1 MELNKHSKRLT
12 QDESQPASQAMLYA
26 VGLSDD
32 DMNKAQVGIASTG
45 YDGNP
50 CNMHLNNLA
59 AEVKVESKIAGL
71 VGLGF
76 NTIGVSDGISMGTS
90 GMNYSLASRDII
102 ADSIETVMHA
112 QSYDGLISVVGCDKN
127 MPGAVIAMLRLNRPS
142 IMMYGG
148 TIASGNYKGKKL
160 NIVSAF
166 EALGQKVA
174 GEIEEEEYREI
185 IKRAI
190 PGAGACGGMY
200 TANTMASAIECMGFA
215 LPYNSSIPAENPNK
229 LSEAE
234 RTALAIKNL
243 LELDLKPLDIISKK
257 SIENAITIVN
267 ALGGSTNA
275 VLHFLAIA
283 HAANIDFTLADFQ
296 KVSDRTPLI
305 ADLNPS
311 GKYLME
317 DVHGVG
323 GTPAVM
329 KYLLDNG
336 YLHGECLT
344 VTGKTLAE
352 NLSQVEPLT
361 FEEDS
366 QDVIYPKDKALKSS
380 GNIQILFGNLAQEGA
395 VAKISGNEGLFF
407 EGKAVVYDGEQAANT
422 GISKGEVSRGDV
434 VVIRYVGPKGGPGM
448 PEMLKPTSLIM
459 GAGLGKSV
467 ALITDGRFSGGTHGF
482 VVGHITPE
490 AQTGGTIALI
500 ETGDTIRIS
509 AEDNTINV
517 LLTEAELAARRD
529 NWKAP
534 AYKHKKG
541 ILYKYAKVVASASK
555 GCITDA

>member
-283 HAANIDFTLADFQ
+283 HAANIHFTLADFQ

-305 ADLNPS
+305 ADLKPS

-529 NWKAP
+529 NWEAP

>member
-1 MELNKHSKRLT
+1 MNKLNKHSSRLT

-26 VGLSDD
+26 VGFSDE
-32 DMNKAQVGIASTG
+32 DMQKAQIGIASTG

-50 CNMHLNNLA
+50 CNMHLNGLKD
-59 AEVKVESKIAGL
+59 EVKVECNIAGM

-90 GMNYSLASRDII
+90 GMNYSLVSRDII
-102 ADSIETVMHA
+102 ADSIETIMNA
-112 QSYDGLISVVGCDKN
+112 QSYDGLIAIVGCDKN
-127 MPGAVIAMLRLNRPS
+127 MPGAVMSMLRLNRPS

-148 TIASGNYKGKKL
+148 TIKSGNYKGKKL

-174 GEIEEEEYREI
+174 GEIDEAEYKEI
-185 IKRAI
+185 IKRSI

-234 RTALAIKNL
+234 RYARAIKNL

-257 SIENAITIVN
+257 SIENAITLVN

-283 HAANIDFTLADFQ
+283 HAADIDFTLEDFQ
-296 KVSDRTPLI
+296 RVSNKTPLI
-305 ADLNPS
+305 GDLKPS

-323 GTPAVM
+323 GTPAIM
-329 KYLLDNG
+329 KYLLEEG
-336 YLHGECLT
+336 YLHGDCMT

-352 NLSQVEPLT
+352 NLADVKAME
-361 FEEDS
+361 FED
-366 QDVIYPKDKALKSS
+366 QDIVYPTDKALKTS
-380 GNIQILFGNLAQEGA
+380 GNLQILYGNLATDGA
-395 VAKISGNEGLFF
+395 VAKISGKEGLVF
-407 EGKAVVYDGEQAANT
+407 EGKAVVYNSEQDANT
-422 GISKGEVSRGDV
+422 GISNGEVKRGDV

-490 AQTGGTIALI
+490 AQSGGAIGLV

-509 AEDNTINV
+509 AEDNSINV
-517 LLTEAELAARRD
+517 LISEEELAQRKA
-529 NWKAP
+529 NWQEP
-534 AYKHKKG
+534 ALKHKKG
-541 ILYKYAKVVASASK
+541 ILYKYAKCVAPASE
-555 GCITDA
+555 GCVTDKY